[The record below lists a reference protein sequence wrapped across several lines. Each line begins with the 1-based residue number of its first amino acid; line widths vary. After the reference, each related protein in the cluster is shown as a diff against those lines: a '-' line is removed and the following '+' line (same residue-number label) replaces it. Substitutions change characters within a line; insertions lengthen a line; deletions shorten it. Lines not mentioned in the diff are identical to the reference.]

1 MPLPLAMMIPF
12 MGIQSAVM
20 MKQAGEN
27 WQYGK
32 RRISAMSN
40 EDFNNLTPLK
50 MLNNSNAEVKSMIPS
65 MKQSI
70 IDIRQF
76 QDFII
81 VEIIEL
87 MRRGLETGLGA
98 IFGLTPQQSNEF
110 FGGTKAINQPI
121 DDSGTGTSGTTLME
135 KSIAEIS
142 SWSDNYLKQ
151 QHSRLEKYTS
161 STRLRIKQVYATRF
175 ADAPSFDKKK
185 ETDKF
190 KAELEQQQ
198 DTNKKIDAI
207 IKTPTTKR
215 RAGQSQKL
223 ERLKLIQDIN
233 KAFKEMVKQKGI
245 HANSTQKNSAHS
257 VTIPG
262 REYLKQR
269 ALMQLLQ
276 IKLARLLQAYQF

>member
-50 MLNNSNAEVKSMIPS
+50 MLNNSNEEVKSMIPS

-110 FGGTKAINQPI
+110 FGGTKAINQEI
-121 DDSGTGTSGTTLME
+121 DESGTGTTGSTLME
-135 KSIAEIS
+135 KSISEINT
-142 SWSDNYLKQ
+142 WSDNYLKQ
-151 QHSRLEKYTS
+151 QNSRLEKYTP

-175 ADAPSFDKKK
+175 QEGKTFEKLK

-190 KAELEQQQ
+190 KESLEAQQE
-198 DTNKKIDAI
+198 TNKQIDKII
-207 IKTPTTKR
+207 TTTPKVLR
-215 RAGQSQKL
+215 KAGQSQII
-223 ERLKLIQDIN
+223 ERNKLIQEISSLAASIIGWKKSN
-233 KAFKEMVKQKGI
+233 KV
-245 HANSTQKNSAHS
+245 HLST
-257 VTIPG
+257 TILNA
-262 REYLKQR
+262 EQQMR
-269 ALMQLLQ
+269 ATQ
-276 IKLARLLQAYQF
+276 IKLSQLLVNYKWN